1 MALAVRHPRD
11 AFNLGEGDTHRAM
24 TLRNFQRNPASIR
37 RACDPWFERT
47 FFSLI

>member
-11 AFNLGEGDTHRAM
+11 AFNLGEGDSHRAITSGIFSV
-24 TLRNFQRNPASIR
+24 TLHQFR
-37 RACDPWFERT
+37 RACDPWLERT